1 MANIVL
7 CRIDSRL
14 IHGQVVTKWVGQSQA
29 NRIAVVSDE
38 LDADP
43 FMKNI
48 YLMAAPP
55 NIKVD
60 CFGNQSF
67 AAAWKENQL
76 GDGKVL
82 VLFPSLAAVQ
92 EAVQLG
98 FDVTTIQ
105 VGGLGGGPNRKAVF
119 QNITLDEKDVGILS
133 DLKNRGIQVFFQTIP
148 EDKPQSLDDI
158 LKNSNSLI
166 TGYLT
171 MDTLVFASLMGLYY
185 WFARLRLGY
194 TFSAMLLQPVVI
206 AVFVGLLLGN
216 METAMII
223 GAGMQLVYLGVTS
236 TPGGNVPSDPA
247 LAACISIPIAVKAGM
262 DPNLAIALAIPFGV
276 IGVFLDQLRRTL
288 NAAWVHMADKHAET
302 ANMAGI
308 MRCAFLYPAL
318 LGLVLRFPVVF
329 AANYFGQDVVE
340 SFLKL
345 MPHWLTHSF
354 EIMGGIL
361 PALGFAITIMVI
373 GKKSL
378 LPWFIGG
385 FFAVLYLKVDI
396 MAMAIFGTCVAFLI
410 KGLAKNEGA
419 A

>member
-158 LKNSNSLI
+158 LRVLNYGYFSLCKPDGVVLLVCPI
-166 TGYLT
+166 TPWLHLLRYAAATGSDCRIRWLAVRQHGNGDDHRCRY
-171 MDTLVFASLMGLYY
+171 AAGLSRRDLY
-185 WFARLRLGY
+185 ARR
-194 TFSAMLLQPVVI
+194 
-206 AVFVGLLLGN
+206 
-216 METAMII
+216 
-223 GAGMQLVYLGVTS
+223 
-236 TPGGNVPSDPA
+236 
-247 LAACISIPIAVKAGM
+247 
-262 DPNLAIALAIPFGV
+262 
-276 IGVFLDQLRRTL
+276 
-288 NAAWVHMADKHAET
+288 
-302 ANMAGI
+302 
-308 MRCAFLYPAL
+308 
-318 LGLVLRFPVVF
+318 
-329 AANYFGQDVVE
+329 
-340 SFLKL
+340 
-345 MPHWLTHSF
+345 
-354 EIMGGIL
+354 
-361 PALGFAITIMVI
+361 
-373 GKKSL
+373 
-378 LPWFIGG
+378 
-385 FFAVLYLKVDI
+385 
-396 MAMAIFGTCVAFLI
+396 
-410 KGLAKNEGA
+410 
-419 A
+419 

>member
-1 MANIVL
+1 
-7 CRIDSRL
+7 
-14 IHGQVVTKWVGQSQA
+14 
-29 NRIAVVSDE
+29 
-38 LDADP
+38 
-43 FMKNI
+43 
-48 YLMAAPP
+48 
-55 NIKVD
+55 
-60 CFGNQSF
+60 
-67 AAAWKENQL
+67 
-76 GDGKVL
+76 
-82 VLFPSLAAVQ
+82 
-92 EAVQLG
+92 
-98 FDVTTIQ
+98 
-105 VGGLGGGPNRKAVF
+105 
-119 QNITLDEKDVGILS
+119 
-133 DLKNRGIQVFFQTIP
+133 
-148 EDKPQSLDDI
+148 
-158 LKNSNSLI
+158 
-166 TGYLT
+166 
-171 MDTLVFASLMGLYY
+171 MDTLLFASLMGLYY

-216 METAMII
+216 MQTAMII

-236 TPGGNVPSDPA
+236 TPGGNVPSDP
-247 LAACISIPIAVKAGM
+247 
-262 DPNLAIALAIPFGV
+262 ALAIPFGV

>member
-378 LPWFIGG
+378 LPWFISG

>member
-1 MANIVL
+1 
-7 CRIDSRL
+7 
-14 IHGQVVTKWVGQSQA
+14 
-29 NRIAVVSDE
+29 
-38 LDADP
+38 
-43 FMKNI
+43 
-48 YLMAAPP
+48 
-55 NIKVD
+55 
-60 CFGNQSF
+60 
-67 AAAWKENQL
+67 
-76 GDGKVL
+76 
-82 VLFPSLAAVQ
+82 
-92 EAVQLG
+92 
-98 FDVTTIQ
+98 
-105 VGGLGGGPNRKAVF
+105 
-119 QNITLDEKDVGILS
+119 
-133 DLKNRGIQVFFQTIP
+133 
-148 EDKPQSLDDI
+148 
-158 LKNSNSLI
+158 
-166 TGYLT
+166 
-171 MDTLVFASLMGLYY
+171 MDTLLFASLMGLYY

-206 AVFVGLLLGN
+206 AVFVGLLLGD
-216 METAMII
+216 MKTAMIS

-247 LAACISIPIAVKAGM
+247 LAACIAIPIAVKAGM
-262 DPNLAIALAIPFGV
+262 EPNLAIALAIPFGV

-288 NAAWVHMADKHAET
+288 NAAWVHMADKHAES
-302 ANMAGI
+302 ANMTGI
-308 MRCAFLYPAL
+308 MRCAFIYPAL
-318 LGLVLRFPVVF
+318 LGLLLRFPVVF
-329 AANYFGQDVVE
+329 AANYFGQSVVE
-340 SFLKL
+340 KFLKL

>member
-1 MANIVL
+1 
-7 CRIDSRL
+7 
-14 IHGQVVTKWVGQSQA
+14 
-29 NRIAVVSDE
+29 
-38 LDADP
+38 
-43 FMKNI
+43 
-48 YLMAAPP
+48 
-55 NIKVD
+55 
-60 CFGNQSF
+60 
-67 AAAWKENQL
+67 
-76 GDGKVL
+76 
-82 VLFPSLAAVQ
+82 
-92 EAVQLG
+92 
-98 FDVTTIQ
+98 
-105 VGGLGGGPNRKAVF
+105 
-119 QNITLDEKDVGILS
+119 
-133 DLKNRGIQVFFQTIP
+133 
-148 EDKPQSLDDI
+148 
-158 LKNSNSLI
+158 
-166 TGYLT
+166 
-171 MDTLVFASLMGLYY
+171 MDTLLFASLMGLYY

-194 TFSAMLLQPVVI
+194 TFSAMLLQPVVV

-216 METAMII
+216 MPAAMII

-247 LAACISIPIAVKAGM
+247 LAACIAIPIAVKANM
-262 DPNLAIALAIPFGV
+262 DPNLAIPFGV

-288 NAAWVHMADKHAET
+288 NAAWVHMIDKHAET
-302 ANMAGI
+302 TNMSAI

-329 AANYFGQDVVE
+329 AANYFYQNVVE